1 MVQRLVHRHRHTYN
15 TRSNKTKIVKTP
27 GGRLVYQY
35 RTKKAAAPKCG
46 DCGHALHGVPALRPK
61 EYARLKP
68 SQRTVSRAYG
78 GSRCATCVK
87 GRILRAFLCEEHKL
101 VKKVLKD
108 KVNSADSEAE
118 KTVDAATKTTE
129 SKKNFASDS
138 ANVAS
143 NKKEAGRK

>member
-27 GGRLVYQY
+27 GGSLVYQY
-35 RTKKAAAPKCG
+35 RTKKAGAPKCG
-46 DCGHALHGVPALRPK
+46 DCGHALHGIPALRPK
-61 EYARLKP
+61 EYSRLKK

-78 GSRCATCVK
+78 GSRCSACVK
-87 GRILRAFLCEEHKL
+87 ARVLRAFLCEERKL

-108 KVNSADSEAE
+108 KMNSADSQESE
-118 KTVDAATKTTE
+118 KTAQATEFKT
-129 SKKNFASDS
+129 NFTSDN

-143 NKKEAGRK
+143 KKKEAGKK